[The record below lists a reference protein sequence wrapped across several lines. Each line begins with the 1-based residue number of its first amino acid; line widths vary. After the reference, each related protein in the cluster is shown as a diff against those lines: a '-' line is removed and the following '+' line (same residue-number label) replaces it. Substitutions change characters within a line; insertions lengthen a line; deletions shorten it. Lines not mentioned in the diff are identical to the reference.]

1 MGIINVEK
9 TKDAVHLKVTNLKDL
24 EVVIDHF
31 DQYPLITQKLGDY
44 ELFKQAYFLV
54 KNKEHLTLEG
64 IQKLVGV
71 KAGINRGLTSDLKEA
86 FPDLISVNRPLVI
99 NQKIQDPF

>member
-1 MGIINVEK
+1 VGIISVKN
-9 TKDAVHLKVTNLKDL
+9 TQDAVYFNVSSLRDL
-24 EVVIDHF
+24 GVVIDHF

-44 ELFKQAYFLV
+44 ELFKKAFCIV

-64 IQKLVGV
+64 IKKLVEV

-86 FPDLISVNRPLVI
+86 FPDIIAVNRPLIV